1 MLLDINIVLAK
12 NMPQNF
18 FLNNS
23 ISFLIGCFSVLI
35 GIGGGLVI
43 IPVVFYILNFY
54 GFSKDIIMHVAIASS
69 LGVICIT
76 SLSSIYAHY
85 KLKNIEVDVIRKW
98 FTGVILGSI
107 FGAIFASSMNGNV
120 LVIIFGIIA
129 STVAISMLLDI
140 NIVLAKNMP
149 QNFFLNNSISF
160 LIGCFSVLIG
170 IGGGSF
176 SVPTLTAFGKN
187 IHRAVGTSASI
198 GFLIALPGFITYVS
212 TGWMIEGLPK
222 YSLGYVSLP
231 IVLSVASISVL
242 TAPLGAKLSNK
253 ANKNTLKKIFAIFL
267 LLVCVSLVINQ
278 FY

>member
-1 MLLDINIVLAK
+1 MYWLL
-12 NMPQNF
+12 
-18 FLNNS
+18 FLE
-23 ISFLIGCFSVLI
+23 
-35 GIGGGLVI
+35 
-43 IPVVFYILNFY
+43 
-54 GFSKDIIMHVAIASS
+54 SS
-69 LGVICIT
+69 
-76 SLSSIYAHY
+76 
-85 KLKNIEVDVIRKW
+85 
-98 FTGVILGSI
+98 
-107 FGAIFASSMNGNV
+107 
-120 LVIIFGIIA
+120 
-129 STVAISMLLDI
+129 VAISMLLDI

-198 GFLIALPGFITYVS
+198 GFLIALPGFITYAS

-222 YSLGYVSLP
+222 YSFGYVSLP
-231 IVLSVASISVL
+231 IVLSVASVSVL
-242 TAPLGAKLSNK
+242 TAPLGAKLSSK
-253 ANKNTLKKIFAIFL
+253 VNKNTLRKIFAIFL